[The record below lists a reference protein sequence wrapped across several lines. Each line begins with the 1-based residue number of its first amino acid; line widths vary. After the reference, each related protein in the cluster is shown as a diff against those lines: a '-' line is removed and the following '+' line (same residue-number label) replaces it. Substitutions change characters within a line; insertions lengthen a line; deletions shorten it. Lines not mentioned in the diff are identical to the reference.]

1 MAPLHSLHGGHLSA
15 QSVGRRHHGPRR
27 VCEQS
32 RLRLFRSLY
41 ADDAIHHR
49 LHAVMVMN
57 ATKSH
62 VDSISARTCASSN
75 LQRFAVYW
83 FILAE
88 KSRVRTGG
96 PVRQSLH
103 GAKDVATIVAA
114 ASSSARG
121 DERGVPAFANGAV
134 IGGKYLIEETVAE
147 GGIGVVVVAT
157 HLALQQRVAIKYLKP
172 KALSNPVIVERFVRE
187 ARLAAQ
193 ITSEHVVRV
202 HDVGTL
208 PDAGPYMVME
218 YLIGEDLGRT
228 VQSGPLPIDC
238 AVDYVLQ
245 ACDAL
250 AEAHAL
256 RIVHR
261 DIKPENMFLAQRA
274 SNTPIVKIIDFGISK
289 IARRRGE
296 VDPWRTETAA
306 SEQFGTPV
314 YMSPEQLR
322 STSNVDARTDIW
334 SLGIVLHELLTGS
347 IPFEGESLPQVCTS
361 ILTARPARLTASRPS
376 APSAL
381 EQIVLKCLDKNP
393 SLRYRN
399 VAEFA
404 QALAPFGPAS
414 ASGRVA
420 RIVEVVRRGG
430 DSIRA
435 PAGSFRTDRR
445 RASSEPPRVTADFR
459 AMPKHLGTGQR
470 AAYASAVGLA
480 FAGLGI
486 ALAVHRASA
495 TAISTAATI
504 ASVTTTAPSAT
515 GAAAKDKVAQRA
527 SSHTAGVDAQDVEST
542 PLTTTSTPATGIQG
556 KSEVPRARSAA
567 TLASPFKSTQPSTPN
582 SRRALFGERE

>member
-1 MAPLHSLHGGHLSA
+1 
-15 QSVGRRHHGPRR
+15 
-27 VCEQS
+27 
-32 RLRLFRSLY
+32 
-41 ADDAIHHR
+41 
-49 LHAVMVMN
+49 
-57 ATKSH
+57 
-62 VDSISARTCASSN
+62 
-75 LQRFAVYW
+75 LQRIAVYW

-103 GAKDVATIVAA
+103 GAKDVATIAA
-114 ASSSARG
+114 AVSSSAPG
-121 DERGVPAFANGAV
+121 DERRVPAFANGAV
-134 IGGKYLIEETVAE
+134 IGGKYLIEETIAE
-147 GGIGVVVVAT
+147 GGIGMVVVAT

-228 VQSGPLPIDC
+228 VQSGPLSIDR

-289 IARRRGE
+289 ITRRRGE
-296 VDPWRTETAA
+296 GDPWRTETAA

-393 SLRYRN
+393 ALRYRN

-404 QALAPFGPAS
+404 QALASFGPAS
-414 ASGRVA
+414 ASGRVE

-430 DSIRA
+430 DSIRP
-435 PAGSFRTDRR
+435 PAGSLRTDRR
-445 RASSEPPRVTADFR
+445 PASSPMVTADFR
-459 AMPKHLGTGQR
+459 AMPNHLGTGQR
-470 AAYASAVGLA
+470 TAYASAVGLA
-480 FAGLGI
+480 FAGLWI
-486 ALAVHRASA
+486 ALAVHRSSA
-495 TAISTAATI
+495 TATSTEANV
-504 ASVTTTAPSAT
+504 ASVTGTATAAPSDT
-515 GAAAKDKVAQRA
+515 GTGSKNRVAQST
-527 SSHTAGVDAQDVEST
+527 SSPTPTVSAQDVEST
-542 PLTTTSTPATGIQG
+542 PTTTASSPATGIQG
-556 KSEVPRARSAA
+556 KSVVPRARSAA
-567 TLASPFKSTQPSTPN
+567 ALASPFKSTQPSTPN